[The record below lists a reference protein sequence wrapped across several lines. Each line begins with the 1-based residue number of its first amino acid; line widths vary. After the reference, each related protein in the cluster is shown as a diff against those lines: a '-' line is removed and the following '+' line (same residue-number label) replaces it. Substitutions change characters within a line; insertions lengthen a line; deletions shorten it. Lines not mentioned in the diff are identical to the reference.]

1 MVQDHGEAA
10 VAAAAKEDAKEIE
23 FRFPS
28 VRTYIDMMR
37 I

>member
-1 MVQDHGEAA
+1 MVQDEGEA
-10 VAAAAKEDAKEIE
+10 AAAAKEDAKEIE